1 MKFEVKVSK
10 NNEYYARIVANNG
23 EIIFVSETVKNKADI
38 LSTINSL
45 ITELRKGSTD
55 VIVER
60 KDSKTELFRF

>member
-1 MKFEVKVSK
+1 
-10 NNEYYARIVANNG
+10 
-23 EIIFVSETVKNKADI
+23 